1 MGKDRM
7 TSTGL
12 IAVLVIAP
20 FASMTLAWFV
30 AIRTGRSGFIDA
42 IWSFATGAGG
52 IAGSLAR
59 LSGTDA
65 IRPRQ
70 WLVAGLVVLWSLRLG
85 LHIAART
92 IRGGDDP
99 RYRQLRREWRQ
110 DFRRKLFWLLQIQAA
125 AALVLIVTIL
135 IAARRPTPD
144 LGFGD
149 LLGVAIFLIAVIGEA
164 LADRQLARFRAVP
177 ENEGKVCDIGL
188 WRFSR
193 HPNYFFEWLVWTA
206 CALIAIDFSGAYPWG
221 FIALAGPVLMYRLL
235 VHVSGIP
242 PLEAHMLRSRGDRY
256 ADYQRRVNAFW
267 PGPPKGW
274 PADTPGDTTEGA
286 S

>member
-1 MGKDRM
+1 M
-7 TSTGL
+7 TPTGL

-20 FASMTLAWFV
+20 FASMTLAWII

-65 IRPRQ
+65 IRSRQ
-70 WLVAGLVVLWSLRLG
+70 WLVAGLAVLWSARLG

-99 RYRQLRREWRQ
+99 RYRQLRHEWRH
-110 DFRRKLFWLLQIQAA
+110 DFRRKLFWFLQIQAA
-125 AALVLIVTIL
+125 AALVLVATIL
-135 IAARRPTPD
+135 TAARRPTPD

-149 LLGVAIFLIAVIGEA
+149 VLGVAIFLVAIIGET
-164 LADRQLARFRAVP
+164 LADHQLARFRAVP
-177 ENEGKVCDIGL
+177 ENAGKVCDIGL

-193 HPNYFFEWLVWTA
+193 HPNYFFEWLIWTA
-206 CALIAIDFSGAYPWG
+206 FALIAIDFSGAYPWG
-221 FIALAGPVLMYRLL
+221 FMALAGPILMYRLL

-242 PLEAHMLRSRGDRY
+242 PLEAHMLRSRGDGY

-267 PGPPKGW
+267 PGPPKAW
-274 PADTPGDTTEGA
+274 PADPPGETTGGTR
-286 S
+286 